1 MSIISSRRAYEF
13 AQDDIRLTLLSS
25 QPVVAFIRQTF
36 QFEGAAVAS
45 PMETFGPVPATIP
58 PGLVFN
64 YGIAPEP
71 KESGT
76 AIRLLHIEQR
86 RVVIDLA
93 GPSTAI
99 EPTFAH
105 LRTILEELRTQ
116 EGYPAIAEPISIQDH
131 SEIRA
136 TLDLDSS
143 QLAPPALLESAT
155 NLLACK
161 ESSQTIIPVITLR
174 MLDNSESEYPG
185 GGVPLTHTYTLDIRA
200 GTSIEERVYYSSAPV
215 DSQRHIA
222 FLEEIESAFSH

>member
-1 MSIISSRRAYEF
+1 M
-13 AQDDIRLTLLSS
+13 
-25 QPVVAFIRQTF
+25 AFIRQTF
-36 QFEGAAVAS
+36 QFEGAVVAS

-64 YGIAPEP
+64 YGIVPEP

-93 GPSTAI
+93 GPSPAI

-116 EGYPAIAEPISIQDH
+116 EGFPAIAEPISVQDH

-136 TLDLDSS
+136 TLDLDPS
-143 QLAPPALLESAT
+143 QLAPPTLLESAT
-155 NLLACK
+155 NLLARK
-161 ESSQTIIPVITLR
+161 ASSQTIIPVITLR
-174 MLDNSESEYPG
+174 MLDNYESEYPG
-185 GGVPLTHTYTLDIRA
+185 GGVPLTHTYTQDIRA
-200 GTSIEERVYYSSAPV
+200 GTSIGDGVYYSSAPV

-222 FLEEIESAFSH
+222 FLEEIESTLSQ